1 MHLAVIGTG
10 RVGRMTLLA
19 LAHEFWIE
27 KLTLVDVVPHL
38 AEAVAEEIRHTI
50 ASTRVPMKIFA
61 YDQDEAVEE
70 ADMVLVTAGFP
81 RTPEMK
87 DRTQLTAV
95 NARMIKEIA
104 EATGP
109 RNPEAKFI
117 IVTNPVDAMGT
128 LFKKISG
135 ADWVISTGTNLESQ
149 RFRSEL
155 SKQLNVP
162 ITAVTGFVGGEHGA
176 NAVLLWSTV
185 RIEGKPL
192 EDYLNHTK
200 KTLNKEGVKES
211 VKEISRM
218 IIQVSGGTRQG
229 PAVSFRDILRSIALN
244 DNKILSVAA
253 PYKTPQ
259 IPESVMV
266 SIPCMVGKSI
276 GPTLESFLTEKER
289 GKLQKAANKIY
300 GTYQE
305 ALASFV

>member
-1 MHLAVIGTG
+1 
-10 RVGRMTLLA
+10 MTLLA
-19 LAHEFWIE
+19 LAHEFWI
-27 KLTLVDVVPHL
+27 KQLTLVDVIPRL

-61 YDQDEAVEE
+61 YDQDKAVEG

-87 DRTQLTAV
+87 DRTELTAV
-95 NARMIKEIA
+95 NAKMIKEIA
-104 EATGP
+104 EALGP
-109 RNPEAKFI
+109 RNPEAKFV

-155 SKQLNVP
+155 SKQLDVP
-162 ITAVTGFVGGEHGA
+162 ITAVRGFVGGEHGA
-176 NAVLLWSTV
+176 DALLLWATV
-185 RIEGKPL
+185 EIDGKPL
-192 EDYLNHTK
+192 EEYLSRTQ
-200 KTLNKEGVKES
+200 KTLDKEEVKKS

-229 PAVSFRDILRSIALN
+229 PAVSFRDILRSIALD
-244 DNKILSVAA
+244 DNKVLSVAA
-253 PYKTPQ
+253 PYQTPQ
-259 IPESVMV
+259 IPEPVMV
-266 SIPCMVGKSI
+266 GIPCMVGKKI
-276 GPTLESFLTEKER
+276 GPSLELFLTGGER
-289 GKLQKAANKIY
+289 GELQKAASKIY

-305 ALASFV
+305 ALASL

>member
-1 MHLAVIGTG
+1 MHLAVVGTG

-19 LAHEFWIE
+19 LAHEFWIKE
-27 KLTLVDVVPHL
+27 LTLVDVAPRL

-95 NARMIKEIA
+95 NAKMIKEIA
-104 EATGP
+104 EILGP
-109 RNPEAKFI
+109 RNPEAKFV

-135 ADWVISTGTNLESQ
+135 VDWVISTGTNLESQ

-155 SKQLNVP
+155 SKQLDVP
-162 ITAVTGFVGGEHGA
+162 ITAVRGFVGGEHGA
-176 NAVLLWSTV
+176 DAVLLWSTV
-185 RIEGKPL
+185 KIDGKSL
-192 EDYLNHTK
+192 KEYLNRTQ
-200 KTLNKEGVKES
+200 KTLDKEGVKES

-229 PAVSFRDILRSIALN
+229 PAVSFRDILRSIALD
-244 DNKILSVAA
+244 DNKILSVAT
-253 PYKTPQ
+253 PYQTPQ
-259 IPESVMV
+259 IPEPVMV
-266 SIPCMVGKSI
+266 GIPSMVGKNI
-276 GPTLESFLTEKER
+276 GPSLESFLTERER
-289 GKLQKAANKIY
+289 SELQKAASKIY

-305 ALASFV
+305 ALASP

>member
-1 MHLAVIGTG
+1 MYLAVVGTG

-19 LAHEFWIE
+19 LAHEFWIK
-27 KLTLVDVVPHL
+27 KLTLVDVTPRL
-38 AEAVAEEIRHTI
+38 AEVVAEEIRHTI
-50 ASTRVPMKIFA
+50 ASTRVPMKISA
-61 YDQDEAVEE
+61 YGQDEAVEG

-104 EATGP
+104 EALGP
-109 RNPEAKFI
+109 RNPEAKFV
-117 IVTNPVDAMGT
+117 IVTNPVDAMAT
-128 LFKKISG
+128 LFKKLSG

-162 ITAVTGFVGGEHGA
+162 ITAVRGFVGGEHGA
-176 NAVLLWSTV
+176 NAAFLWSTV
-185 RIEGKPL
+185 KIEGKPL
-192 EDYLNHTK
+192 EEYLKRTQK
-200 KTLNKEGVKES
+200 ILDKERVKES

-229 PAVSFRDILRSIALN
+229 PAVSFRDILRSIALD
-244 DNKILSVAA
+244 DNRILSVAT
-253 PYKTPQ
+253 PYQSPQ
-259 IPESVMV
+259 IPEPVMV
-266 SIPCMVGKSI
+266 GIPYMVGKSI
-276 GPTLESFLTEKER
+276 GPTLEPFLTEKEK
-289 GKLQKAANKIY
+289 GELQKAANKIY

-305 ALASFV
+305 ALASL